1 MIPVFLVQPIISTS
15 DSNRLKKMKKKCII
29 GLGTPLYHDDG
40 IGIYLLEQLQKHPS
54 QTLNEYDFI
63 DGGTGGLSLL
73 HIFDDYQ
80 KICIIDAVNMGKK
93 PGTLKFFTPNEVK
106 SFYKNNKTSTH
117 HQDFLQVIDIAK
129 KVYENKFKLIIAGIQ
144 PYDVSFGEGL
154 SKPLENNIDKLMKQ
168 FIKEIVQI

>member
-1 MIPVFLVQPIISTS
+1 
-15 DSNRLKKMKKKCII
+15 MKKKCIV

-40 IGIYLLEQLQKHPS
+40 IGIYLLEQLKKHPS

-80 KICIIDAVNMGKK
+80 IIYLIDAVNMGEK
-93 PGTLKFFTPNEVK
+93 PGTLKFFNPNEVK
-106 SFYKNNKTSTH
+106 SFYKDWKTSTH
-117 HQDFLQVIDIAK
+117 YQDFLQVIDIAK

-144 PYDVSFGEGL
+144 PDDISFGRGL
-154 SKPLENNIDKLMKQ
+154 SNILKKNIDNIIKQ
-168 FIKEIVQI
+168 LIAELIQS